1 MQDAAP
7 HPPPPRP
14 GIRQSFSL
22 LKKNPAFARLY
33 AATLVSF
40 MGDWFALVAVLGKVN
55 DLTNESA
62 PMVTLVMVTQMV
74 SIAVFSPLGGSLA
87 DRFDRRR
94 LMVVADLARVVLALG
109 YLLMDTPGDVWMA
122 YVITAGIGAFTAAF
136 EPTTNAA
143 VPNLVDRED
152 LPAANVLMGSAWGT
166 MLAVGG
172 ALGGIVAVTLGRD
185 AALVGDALSFVIS
198 ALLIVGIR
206 RRFSERRTGEH
217 PTIRTAIR
225 DTVRYARLDRRVFA
239 LLSVKAGFGLGGGI
253 MGLLPLVAL
262 NVFHA
267 KDRGTGIL
275 LAARGVGALLGPFL
289 ARRFTQNLRSLY
301 AAIAVSFAIYG
312 ISYGIVSLSP
322 TLWFAAV
329 FVVSAHLGGGAQWT
343 LSTYGLQRI
352 VPDSIRGRVFSF
364 DFGLATLSF
373 SVSILLGG
381 LVAGAWGPLA
391 AIGVLA
397 GVSGA
402 WAIAWT
408 TLTSRIRRESSFE
421 DRLEVGAIPVTE
433 PAAASARAV
442 E

>member
-1 MQDAAP
+1 MEEV
-7 HPPPPRP
+7 HRPPPPRP
-14 GIRQSFSL
+14 GLRHSLSL
-22 LKKNPAFARLY
+22 LGRNPAFARLY

-40 MGDWFALVAVLGKVN
+40 VGDWFAIIAVLGRVN
-55 DLTNESA
+55 DLTNGSA
-62 PMVTLVMVTQMV
+62 PLVTLVMVTQMV
-74 SIAVFSPLGGSLA
+74 SIAIFSPLGGSLA

-94 LMVVADLARVVLALG
+94 LMVVADLVRVVLALG
-109 YLLMDTPGDVWMA
+109 YLLMDTPGEVWMA

-143 VPNLVDRED
+143 VPNLVDPED

-172 ALGGIVAVTLGRD
+172 ALGGIVAATLGRD
-185 AALVGDALSFVIS
+185 AAFVGDALSFAVS

-206 RRFSERRTGEH
+206 RRFSEERTGEH
-217 PTIRTAIR
+217 PTIRAAVR

-239 LLSVKAGFGLGGGI
+239 LLSVKAGFGLSGGI
-253 MGLLPLVAL
+253 MALLPLVSL
-262 NVFHA
+262 NVFRTG
-267 KDRGTGIL
+267 DRGTGIL
-275 LAARGVGALLGPFL
+275 LAARGIGALLGPFL

-301 AAIAVSFAIYG
+301 AAIGVSFAVYG

-322 TLWFAAV
+322 ALWFAAV

-381 LVAGAWGPLA
+381 WVADQWGALA

-397 GVSGA
+397 AISGA
-402 WAIAWT
+402 WAIVWT
-408 TLTSRIRRESSFE
+408 VLTSRIRRESTFE
-421 DRLEVGAIPVTE
+421 RQPELAEV
-433 PAAASARAV
+433 
-442 E
+442 

>member
-1 MQDAAP
+1 MEEVH

-14 GIRQSFSL
+14 GLRHSLSL
-22 LKKNPAFARLY
+22 LGRNPAFARLY

-40 MGDWFALVAVLGKVN
+40 MGDWFALVAILGRVN
-55 DLTNESA
+55 DLTNGSA
-62 PMVTLVMVTQMV
+62 PAVTLVMVTQMV

-94 LMVVADLARVVLALG
+94 LMVVADVVRMVLALG
-109 YLLMDTPGDVWMA
+109 YLLMDTPEEVWMA
-122 YVITAGIGAFTAAF
+122 YVLTAAIGAFTAAF

-172 ALGGIVAVTLGRD
+172 ALGGIVAATLGRD
-185 AALVGDALSFVIS
+185 AAFIGDALSFALS
-198 ALLIVGIR
+198 GLLIFGIR
-206 RRFSERRTGEH
+206 RRFSEERTAEH
-217 PTIRTAIR
+217 PSIRAAVR

-253 MGLLPLVAL
+253 MALLPLVSL
-262 NVFHA
+262 NVFQTG
-267 KDRGTGIL
+267 DRGTGIL
-275 LAARGVGALLGPFL
+275 LAARGIGALIGPFL

-301 AAIAVSFAIYG
+301 AAIGVSFAVYG
-312 ISYGIVSLSP
+312 LSYGIVSLSP
-322 TLWFAAV
+322 ALWFAAV

-352 VPDSIRGRVFSF
+352 VPDNIRGRVFSF

-381 LVAGAWGPLA
+381 WVADQWGALA
-391 AIGVLA
+391 AIAVLA

-402 WAIAWT
+402 WAIVWT
-408 TLTSRIRRESSFE
+408 TLTSRIRRESSF
-421 DRLEVGAIPVTE
+421 DRQPEAAEGAKT
-433 PAAASARAV
+433 PAAG
-442 E
+442 

>member
-1 MQDAAP
+1 MQEIP

-14 GIRQSFSL
+14 GLRHSISL
-22 LKKNPAFARLY
+22 LGRNPGFARLY

-40 MGDWFALVAVLGKVN
+40 MGDWFALIAILGRV
-55 DLTNESA
+55 DSLTGGSA
-62 PMVTLVMVTQMV
+62 PLVTLVMVTQML

-94 LMVVADLARVVLALG
+94 LMVFADVVRVVLALCF
-109 YLLMDTPGDVWMA
+109 LLIDRPSEVWMF
-122 YVITAGIGAFTAAF
+122 YPLTAAIGAFTAMF
-136 EPTTNAA
+136 EPTTHAA
-143 VPNLVDRED
+143 IPNLVDADD

-172 ALGGIVAVTLGRD
+172 ALGGIVAATLGRD
-185 AALVGDALSFVIS
+185 AAIVGDALSFAVS

-206 RRFSERRTGEH
+206 RRFSEERTGAH
-217 PTIRTAIR
+217 GSIRGAVA
-225 DTVRYARLDRRVFA
+225 DTVRYAKVDRRVFA

-253 MGLLPLVAL
+253 MALLPLVSL
-262 NVFHA
+262 NVFRA
-267 KDRGTGIL
+267 GDRGTGIL
-275 LAARGVGALLGPFL
+275 LAARGIGALLGPFL
-289 ARRFTQNLRSLY
+289 ARRFTRNLRSLY
-301 AAIAVSFAIYG
+301 AAIGVSFAVYG

-322 TLWFAAV
+322 ALWFAAV

-381 LVAGAWGPLA
+381 WVADQWGPLA

-397 GVSGA
+397 AVSGA
-402 WAIAWT
+402 WAIVWA
-408 TLTSRIRRESSFE
+408 TLTARIRRESSFE
-421 DRLEVGAIPVTE
+421 QQPEKAEV
-433 PAAASARAV
+433 
-442 E
+442 

>member
-1 MQDAAP
+1 MQDAP

-22 LKKNPAFARLY
+22 LKRNPAFARLY
-33 AATLVSF
+33 GATLVSF
-40 MGDWFALVAVLGKVN
+40 MGDWFALVAVLGRVN
-55 DLTNESA
+55 DLTNGSA

-74 SIAVFSPLGGSLA
+74 SIAIFSPLGGSLA

-94 LMVVADLARVVLALG
+94 LMVVADLVRVVLALG
-109 YLLMDTPGDVWMA
+109 YLLMDTPGEVWMA

-185 AALVGDALSFVIS
+185 AALIGDALSFAIS

-206 RRFSERRTGEH
+206 RQFSEKRTGEH
-217 PTIRTAIR
+217 PTIRAAIR

-253 MGLLPLVAL
+253 MALLPLVAL

-267 KDRGTGIL
+267 RDRGTGIL
-275 LAARGVGALLGPFL
+275 LAARGIGALLGPFL
-289 ARRFTQNLRSLY
+289 ARRFTQNLRSIY
-301 AAIAVSFAIYG
+301 AAIAVSFAVYG

-352 VPDSIRGRVFSF
+352 VPDAIRGRVFSF

-381 LVAGAWGPLA
+381 FVAGVWGPLA
-391 AIGVLA
+391 AIAVLA

-421 DRLEVGAIPVTE
+421 DRPEVAAIPATE

>member
-1 MQDAAP
+1 MEEV
-7 HPPPPRP
+7 HRPPPPRP
-14 GIRQSFSL
+14 GLRHSLSL
-22 LKKNPAFARLY
+22 LARNPAFARLY

-40 MGDWFALVAVLGKVN
+40 MGDWFALIAVLGRVN
-55 DLTNESA
+55 DLTGGSA
-62 PMVTLVMVTQMV
+62 PLVTLVMVTQMV

-94 LMVVADLARVVLALG
+94 LMVVADLVRVVLALG
-109 YLLMDTPGDVWMA
+109 YLLMDTPGEVWMA

-143 VPNLVDRED
+143 VPNLVDPED

-172 ALGGIVAVTLGRD
+172 ALGGIVAATLGRD
-185 AALVGDALSFVIS
+185 AAFVGDALSFAIS
-198 ALLIVGIR
+198 ALLIVGIS
-206 RRFSERRTGEH
+206 RRFSEERVGEH
-217 PTIRTAIR
+217 PTIREAVR

-253 MGLLPLVAL
+253 MALLPLVSL
-262 NVFHA
+262 NVFMTG
-267 KDRGTGIL
+267 DRGTGIL
-275 LAARGVGALLGPFL
+275 LAARGLGALLGPFL

-301 AAIAVSFAIYG
+301 AAIGVSFAVYG

-322 TLWFAAV
+322 ALWFAAV

-373 SVSILLGG
+373 SVSIFLGG
-381 LVAGAWGPLA
+381 FIADRWGALA

-408 TLTSRIRRESSFE
+408 ALTARIRREATFE
-421 DRLEVGAIPVTE
+421 RQPELAEAAKT
-433 PAAASARAV
+433 PAAG
-442 E
+442 